1 MMGLAGF
8 PWKPLP
14 PETEQQAEMGTLI
27 VAALMIAIM
36 VVCLFFIRRWR
47 D

>member
-1 MMGLAGF
+1 
-8 PWKPLP
+8 
-14 PETEQQAEMGTLI
+14 MGTLI